1 MMFIRMSGR
10 ISLSVVLALV
20 TTLVLSGALPASA
33 QEDAERDDFVVLT
46 GQLDVLE
53 GETVDDAVI
62 FDGPAAVAGTV
73 RGSLVS
79 FNGPVE
85 VSGTVEDDVV
95 SFNGTVTVR
104 SGALIRGDLV
114 TRTEPVV
121 EEGATIEGEIRRE
134 TDLFREPF
142 PFWARFF
149 SWLAVTVSLLVL
161 GLLLLLLAPRGAD
174 AVAGAWRSRVGASIG
189 WGLIFLVG
197 LPIVAV
203 LAAITLLGIPF
214 GIGLLFA
221 LGLIYSIGYVVGA
234 WLLGRQLLKPPASR
248 VLAFLA
254 GLAILRVLALVPI
267 LAGLVGAVATI
278 FGLGALMVGA
288 WRGGR
293 PVRRTAE
300 AERSTT

>member
-1 MMFIRMSGR
+1 MRMRGR

-20 TTLVLSGALPASA
+20 TTLVLSGAIPASA
-33 QEDAERDDFVVLT
+33 QEEGEQNDFVVLT

-53 GETVDDAVI
+53 GETFDSAVI

-104 SGALIRGDLV
+104 PGARIGGDLI

-134 TDLFREPF
+134 TYLFREPF

-174 AVAGAWRSRVGASIG
+174 AVAGAWRGRVGASIG

-221 LGLIYSIGYVVGA
+221 LGLIYSIGYVVSA
-234 WLLGRQLLKPPASR
+234 WLLGRQLMKPPASR

-254 GLAILRVLALVPI
+254 GLAILRALALVPI
-267 LAGLVGAVATI
+267 LAGIVGAAATI
-278 FGLGALMVGA
+278 FGLGALMVAA